1 MIQNFQDLQD
11 FDQQFLSNQKVGNLF
26 VIFFAFCISFL
37 CVGCQNPDGGN
48 KEAKQ
53 RERIILQAE
62 ENLKRILQEQETNF
76 PKEKIISLIVNKV
89 GQEPSLTDWVFG
101 YPTTCYGYYSSPGDI
116 NNNVV
121 DSVYYY
127 AFQDACKG
135 QWGFRLE
142 LYVGAVFAV
151 PIPGSK
157 QLKTISILC
166 KENQFAYVSRK
177 NLSPPKYKNG
187 LLSCPPKTHQVYF
200 HDSSSSAK

>member
-1 MIQNFQDLQD
+1 MIQNFKYLQY
-11 FDQQFLSNQKVGNLF
+11 FCQQFLSHQKVGNLF
-26 VIFFAFCISFL
+26 IIFFAFCISFI
-37 CVGCQNPDGGN
+37 VAGCQSPDGAN

-53 RERIILQAE
+53 RERLILQAE

-76 PKEKIISLIVNKV
+76 PKEKIISLIANKA
-89 GQEPSLTDWVFG
+89 GEEPSLTDWVFG
-101 YPTTCYGYYSSPGDI
+101 DPTTCYGYYSSPGDI

-135 QWGFRLE
+135 QWGFRLN

-151 PIPGSK
+151 PLPGSK

-166 KENQFAYVSRK
+166 KENQSASVSRK
-177 NLSPPKYKNG
+177 DLSPPQYKNG
-187 LLSCPPKTHQVYF
+187 LLSCASKTHQVYF